1 MLKVKSTVSEINISS
16 DGFNRKAS
24 GNLMTAKNKKGKEW
38 GETTWDLQDKI
49 KQPNIHVI
57 GVPEGED
64 RWGTMEQKQ

>member
-1 MLKVKSTVSEINISS
+1 MLKVKSTVSEIKISS

-49 KQPNIHVI
+49 K
-57 GVPEGED
+57 
-64 RWGTMEQKQ
+64 